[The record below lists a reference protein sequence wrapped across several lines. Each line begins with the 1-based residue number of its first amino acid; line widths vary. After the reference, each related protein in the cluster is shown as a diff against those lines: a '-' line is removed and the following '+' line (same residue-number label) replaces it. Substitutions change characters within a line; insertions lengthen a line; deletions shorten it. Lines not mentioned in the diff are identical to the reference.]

1 MRGLL
6 ARAST
11 VVGLGLAAVAIAFL
25 ARFIARDWD
34 EVSDTLADARP
45 AWIVAAFLVA
55 AAAMT
60 AIAIPWRNVL
70 RLMGGDLPWPEVVA
84 RYYAGEIGKYLPG
97 GVWPVLGRGELAR
110 RAGVPRTAAYSSVAL
125 SLALLYL
132 AAMVVVLVAVPVMIA
147 KGGSL
152 ASLWVLALLPV
163 GLACL
168 HHGVLER
175 VRAMAARVTKREVSL
190 TIPPWGR
197 SLAILA
203 RYVPVWLLI
212 GSVTW
217 LIARGL
223 GQDVSWLDVAPAT
236 VLSWIVG
243 FVLVPVPGGV
253 GVREAAFVAAAPELD
268 AGVGAAIA
276 LVARMLFVLVDA
288 GGFGLAS
295 LWLARGRP
303 GPVAVPGPEPAPGA
317 DPAPGPVSASDPE
330 AHAVS

>member
-1 MRGLL
+1 MSAMRGQL

-11 VVGLGLAAVAIAFL
+11 VVGLGLAMVAIAFL

-34 EVSDTLADARP
+34 EVSDTLAGARP

-60 AIAIPWRNVL
+60 AIAIPWRRVL
-70 RLMGGDLPWPEVVA
+70 RLLGGDLSWPETVA

-110 RAGVPRTAAYSSVAL
+110 RAGVTRSAAYGSVAL

-132 AAMVVVLVAVPVMIA
+132 AAMVVVLICVPVMIA
-147 KGGSL
+147 EGGSL
-152 ASLWVLALLPV
+152 SSLWVLALLPV

-168 HHGVLER
+168 HHAVLER
-175 VRAMAARVTKREVSL
+175 LRGMASRVTRREITL
-190 TIPPWGR
+190 TIPPWGQ
-197 SLAILA
+197 SLAILV
-203 RYVPVWLLI
+203 RYVPAWLLI

-288 GGFGLAS
+288 GGFGLAT
-295 LWLARGRP
+295 LWLARHRT
-303 GPVAVPGPEPAPGA
+303 GPPTPAEADAGAGA
-317 DPAPGPVSASDPE
+317 DPGSLAAPTPTP
-330 AHAVS
+330 